1 VIEARREAQESKDQ
15 AAVDWK
21 RYQSDVA
28 YRQEIDERYRQER
41 EREAQYQESAIPA
54 HQG

>member
-1 VIEARREAQESKDQ
+1 MIEARREAQEEAAQ

-28 YRQEIDERYRQER
+28 YRQEIDEQYRQQR
-41 EREAQYQESAIPA
+41 EMEAQYQRTKAERDR
-54 HQG
+54 